1 MLIILI
7 KQRRNNRKTLAWIAM
22 PLICVVQ
29 SAHGVMILRITTVV
43 GFGVSFVFLFV
54 CWFWFSGV
62 GCFVHLILVVFP
74 H

>member
-1 MLIILI
+1 
-7 KQRRNNRKTLAWIAM
+7 
-22 PLICVVQ
+22 LICVVQ

>member
-22 PLICVVQ
+22 SLICVVQ

-54 CWFWFSGV
+54 CWFWFFGV